1 MFGNTLLIVNP
12 QAQSGRARHVR
23 EEIAHLLES
32 ITNVTRGHY
41 FEVIETTHPLDA
53 VIITHELGENF
64 DTIFALGGDGL
75 VHEVVNGLMQIE
87 KEKRPTLGIFPAGQG
102 NDFARSLNLP
112 LNPLQVLDKL
122 ANLEKK
128 TIDIGKVNDTY
139 FCETLSFGVDAAIAL
154 ETMERRKRTNKTGT
168 ILYIESGFNQIK
180 NHLNA
185 ISAQIVI
192 DGKPYNNLTFYTFAV
207 QNGQTYGGG
216 FKICPQAKLDDGMF
230 DICYAAP
237 PLSKFEAV
245 RLFMKAKDGKHTN
258 DPHIHFLA
266 GKDIKIT
273 FKDIV
278 PAQVDGEPIP
288 AYEYDISLIPEALSV
303 LELKSATK

>member
-64 DTIFALGGDGL
+64 DTIFALGGGGL

-128 TIDIGKVNDTY
+128 TINIGKVNDTY

-192 DGKPYNNLTFYTFAV
+192 DGKPYDNLTFYTFAV

-237 PLSKFEAV
+237 PL
-245 RLFMKAKDGKHTN
+245 
-258 DPHIHFLA
+258 
-266 GKDIKIT
+266 
-273 FKDIV
+273 
-278 PAQVDGEPIP
+278 
-288 AYEYDISLIPEALSV
+288 
-303 LELKSATK
+303 

>member
-1 MFGNTLLIVNP
+1 MENP
-12 QAQSGRARHVR
+12 
-23 EEIAHLLES
+23 
-32 ITNVTRGHY
+32 
-41 FEVIETTHPLDA
+41 TT
-53 VIITHELGENF
+53 ISRST
-64 DTIFALGGDGL
+64 
-75 VHEVVNGLMQIE
+75 
-87 KEKRPTLGIFPAGQG
+87 
-102 NDFARSLNLP
+102 RSLF
-112 LNPLQVLDKL
+112 
-122 ANLEKK
+122 K
-128 TIDIGKVNDTY
+128 TV
-139 FCETLSFGVDAAIAL
+139 
-154 ETMERRKRTNKTGT
+154 KRMVVASR
-168 ILYIESGFNQIK
+168 Y
-180 NHLNA
+180 A
-185 ISAQIVI
+185 R
-192 DGKPYNNLTFYTFAV
+192 
-207 QNGQTYGGG
+207 
-216 FKICPQAKLDDGMF
+216 QAKLDDGMF

>member
-122 ANLEKK
+122 ANLKK
-128 TIDIGKVNDTY
+128 A
-139 FCETLSFGVDAAIAL
+139 ELVDAVLDASVKAAIAL

-185 ISAQIVI
+185 ISAQIAI
-192 DGKPYNNLTFYTFAV
+192 DGKPYDNLTFYTFAV